1 MKREAGVR
9 VPLPEA
15 WLRQPLVR
23 AASPAGACARPACH
37 LPGLVQLRVS
47 HHSPGLPPT
56 PHSGPAHLLC
66 PPTCSR
72 PSRPALLRVTRQVQG
87 TSSSHVF
94 RPKALRPRHLVT
106 ARSPPSRP
114 GPSTSSAPLRE
125 KTRHLLPTWT
135 PSPPP
140 APWLGSCHT
149 GGSRGRRPET
159 GEEQPARRCA
169 GAERTS
175 PAPRP
180 VPLPCPPPPGR
191 CPPRRRPGPLRPHT
205 RDGRPALTLA
215 ASPTP
220 QGERRLRP
228 GGLTGGSTGV
238 PPRPRPPTPLVPRG
252 LDLTRLCHTPV
263 GTQPVGWADRWTDE
277 TLTRP

>member
-37 LPGLVQLRVS
+37 LPGLVQRRVP
-47 HHSPGLPPT
+47 HRSPGLPPT

-72 PSRPALLRVTRQVQG
+72 PSRPALLRFTRRVQG
-87 TSSSHVF
+87 TSSPHVF
-94 RPKALRPRHLVT
+94 GPKALRPRHLVT
-106 ARSPPSRP
+106 APPPRPRPPLPTQLQSLLQAQARSPPSRP

-169 GAERTS
+169 DAERTS

-180 VPLPCPPPPGR
+180 AGAR
-191 CPPRRRPGPLRPHT
+191 ARRRRSRAPRLQDAAHHGVAPGHSGP
-205 RDGRPALTLA
+205 TLA
-215 ASPTP
+215 
-220 QGERRLRP
+220 
-228 GGLTGGSTGV
+228 TG
-238 PPRPRPPTPLVPRG
+238 
-252 LDLTRLCHTPV
+252 
-263 GTQPVGWADRWTDE
+263 
-277 TLTRP
+277 TLP